1 MRSSL
6 SIATRGVLAALLVA
20 GCGLL
25 TACGGGSSG
34 SFAGVGGGGS
44 GGGSSGGG
52 TPGQNTVPVVVDQGP
67 PAAGG
72 STNVL
77 YTTVTLCAPGST
89 TQCQTIDHVQVDT
102 GSTGFRVLAS
112 VLGTGLQATDMPQSL
127 DVNGHPL
134 DECTQFADGYS
145 WGTVRT
151 ADLVIGSETAASLPI
166 QVIGD
171 PAAATVPASCVQG
184 PQENTV
190 QTFGANGIL
199 GIGNFLTDCGAACAA
214 GAVTGTYYDCP
225 PTGTC
230 APVSVA
236 LSSQVQNPVAL
247 FGADNNG
254 VVIDLPQAPSP
265 LTSTTTLAGTLIFG
279 IGTQSDNALPATAGI
294 YTLDPNY
301 GTLSTTFNGA
311 NYASSFIDSGSNA
324 YFFTDDTIP
333 TCTGQTSF
341 YCPTTTETLQ
351 GLIQGQNGASTT
363 ISFSVDNALT
373 DFATN
378 SAVLP
383 NLAGP
388 AGSSLSGAFDWGLP
402 FFYGRPVYV
411 AFESN
416 TAAGVAGPW
425 VGF

>member
-1 MRSSL
+1 MRSPL
-6 SIATRGVLAALLVA
+6 SIGTRGLLAALLVA

-34 SFAGVGGGGS
+34 GFAGVGGGGS
-44 GGGSSGGG
+44 SGGGGGG
-52 TPGQNTVPVVVDQGP
+52 TPGLNTVPVVVDQGP
-67 PAAGG
+67 AAAGG

-112 VLGTGLQATDMPQSL
+112 VLGTGLQATDMPQSS

-151 ADLVIGSETAASLPI
+151 ADLVVGNETAASLPI

-190 QTFGANGIL
+190 QTFGANAIL

-214 GAVTGTYYDCP
+214 GAVSGAYYDCP

-230 APVSVA
+230 APVAVA
-236 LSSQVQNPVAL
+236 LSAQVQNPVSFFA
-247 FGADNNG
+247 ADNNG
-254 VVIDLPQAPSP
+254 VVIDLPAASSP
-265 LTSTTTLAGTLIFG
+265 TATLAGTLIFG
-279 IGTQSDNALPATAGI
+279 IGTQSDNAMPANAGI

-301 GTLSTTFNGA
+301 GTLSTTYNGT
-311 NYASSFIDSGSNA
+311 NYSSSFIDSGSNA

-333 TCTGQTSF
+333 TCTSQTSF
-341 YCPTTTETLQ
+341 YCPSATETLQ
-351 GLIQGQNGASTT
+351 GLIQGQNGATAAV
-363 ISFSVDNALT
+363 SFSVDNALT

-378 SAVLP
+378 FPVLP

-388 AGSSLSGAFDWGLP
+388 AGSTLSGAFDWGLP

>member
-1 MRSSL
+1 MRSL
-6 SIATRGVLAALLVA
+6 MSIGIRGTLATLLVA

-25 TACGGGSSG
+25 AACGGGSSG
-34 SFAGVGGGGS
+34 NFAGVGGGGGS
-44 GGGSSGGG
+44 GGGGSGGG
-52 TPGQNTVPVVVDQGP
+52 TPGLNTVPVVVDQGP

-112 VLGTGLQATDMPQSL
+112 VLGTGLQPTDMPQST
-127 DVNGHPL
+127 DMNGQPL

-151 ADLVIGSETAASLPI
+151 ADLVVGNETAASLPI

-171 PAAATVPASCVQG
+171 PTAATVPASCVQG

-199 GIGNFLTDCGAACAA
+199 GIGNFLADCGAACA
-214 GAVTGTYYDCP
+214 GAAISGTYYDCP
-225 PTGTC
+225 PSGTC
-230 APVSVA
+230 APVAVA
-236 LSSQVQNPVAL
+236 LSSQVQNPVSF

-254 VVIDLPQAPSP
+254 VVIDLPAAASP
-265 LTSTTTLAGTLIFG
+265 TATLAGTLIFG
-279 IGTQSDNALPATAGI
+279 IGTQSDNALPASAGI
-294 YTLDPNY
+294 YTLDPTY
-301 GTLSTTFNGA
+301 GTLSTSFNGA
-311 NYASSFIDSGSNA
+311 SYASSFIDSGSNA

-333 TCTGQTSF
+333 TCTGQASF
-341 YCPTTTETLQ
+341 YCPATTETLQ
-351 GLIQGQNGASTT
+351 GLIQGQNGASAAV
-363 ISFSVDNALT
+363 SFSIDNALS

-378 SAVLP
+378 FAVLP

-388 AGSSLSGAFDWGLP
+388 AGSSLQGAFDWGLP

>member
-1 MRSSL
+1 MRSSW
-6 SIATRGVLAALLVA
+6 SIVSRGVLAALVVA

-34 SFAGVGGGGS
+34 GFAGVSGGGS
-44 GGGSSGGG
+44 GGGGGGGG
-52 TPGQNTVPVVVDQGP
+52 TPGLNTVPVVVDQGP

-72 STNVL
+72 SENML

-112 VLGTGLQATDMPQSL
+112 VLGTGLQAADMPQSADL
-127 DVNGHPL
+127 YGHPL

-151 ADLVIGSETAASLPI
+151 ADLVVGNETAASLPV

-184 PQENTV
+184 PAENTV
-190 QTFGANGIL
+190 QSFGANGIL

-230 APVSVA
+230 APVAVT
-236 LSSQVQNPVAL
+236 LNSQVQNPVSL
-247 FGADNNG
+247 FAADNNG
-254 VVIDLPQAPSP
+254 VVIDLPAVLSP
-265 LTSTTTLAGTLIFG
+265 TATLAGTLIFG
-279 IGTQSDNALPATAGI
+279 IGTQPDNALPASAGI
-294 YTLDPNY
+294 YTLDPTY

-333 TCTGQTSF
+333 TCTNLASF
-341 YCPTTTETLQ
+341 YCPASTETFQ
-351 GLIQGQNGASTT
+351 GLIQGQNGAST
-363 ISFSVDNALT
+363 SVAFSVDNALT

-378 SAVLP
+378 DAVLP

-402 FFYGRPVYV
+402 FFYGRSVYV

-416 TAAGVAGPW
+416 TAAGVPGPW